1 MLPYLLIQLTLS
13 FCALVMATRDKQSI
27 LYKPTDLKPTLA
39 DLLTID
45 RSVSIFYSYARET
58 DFSNRFGD
66 ASQNITVTA
75 PTNKAVIALPRK
87 PHQGAKPDVEDMPE
101 ISQTQYDFVS
111 KENVEKWVGAHIIPS
126 PVALSSSEET
136 YDTLLPG
143 NKVTFYQEGKSKD
156 PSWSDYRLKEGISIV
171 GMAEASNGILYIVDG
186 TELY

>member
-1 MLPYLLIQLTLS
+1 
-13 FCALVMATRDKQSI
+13 MATRDKQSI

-156 PSWSDYRLKEGISIV
+156 PSWSGYRLKEDISIV